1 MTKISWMKR
10 PAKISCRLCGFAGT
24 GHQVLRLK
32 TSTRTTVK
40 PVECPR
46 CLSLDILPE
55 PQHFSQTDL
64 EVDFYLEAGVGID
77 SIANMVCS
85 MPRDSVK
92 NFVDV
97 GCGYGFSLVIA
108 RDVCGWNAS
117 GFEPSPLGVAGSR
130 ALGVDI
136 RNEFFASGS
145 KLAGSPDFILSSEVV
160 EHVPDPLAFVETLR
174 SQMSEHCVLLLS
186 TPNRAIVSP
195 EFPDDMSE
203 IALSPG
209 FHAFVASAA
218 GMRALLVRAGF
229 IHINVR
235 EDGGTLFVSASQSHG
250 ALSLLSQN
258 DVSRS
263 DIESWYT
270 SAIERTE
277 PGSSLRIAL
286 GRRLFDSQVAAGN
299 LTAAQ
304 ERVESFRKDLVIR
317 FTSDDLDYLVRTA
330 KNPASSLSLASVA
343 SLAYGMGIIA
353 IEVLGDADQAS
364 RSFATCIDAVR
375 KWLSVGFLPNPH
387 LLSLARESH
396 INRLIS
402 LARINPDKAQREAL
416 SGFDLVD
423 IDRNYVVARVLV
435 EAVANGHDAA
445 VKTLAQVCAGGVDNL
460 IARDATAD
468 RVAGQDALFMLAG
481 MSERDGAVETAG
493 DFYVRCIEGC
503 FASPTVADHEV
514 TLIREASEALSRL
527 GAPRHAMADD
537 FLSRVTIL
545 GSIPQSQIAIE
556 SYWRDASGIFV
567 EGWAH
572 LGSTPMTAVHV
583 RHGVVECVADVK
595 ARRDLEAIFPE
606 LPRDSR
612 SGFRAYLSG
621 GRGEFLDVILST
633 SNGDT
638 VIRWELP
645 RHALPPA
652 PSPDDSAFVDAFAM
666 EVANAPDGPV
676 LAIGIRS
683 NDTEQ
688 HDKLQALFGE
698 REVVSLDI
706 HAGPGVDVV
715 ADVHNLRAQF
725 PVKKFA
731 VIFSGQ
737 VLEHLAMPW
746 VAVVEM
752 LRVLK
757 PGGVMGHIV
766 PWVWPTHAQPNDFFR
781 FSAEGLQTLFSH
793 EIGCS
798 TIISG
803 ETSFARVVPNADWLS
818 PTHEDMPTLVSA
830 GQSWIITMKVSDAA
844 ASVSWPY
851 HAEER
856 RIHARNYPVDG
867 IARKWDVE

>member
-1 MTKISWMKR
+1 MKR
-10 PAKISCRLCGFAGT
+10 PAQISCRLCGFEGT
-24 GHQVLRLK
+24 GKQVLRLK
-32 TSTRTTVK
+32 TSARVSVK

-55 PQHFSQTDL
+55 PQHFSQTNR
-64 EVDFYLEAGVGID
+64 EVDAYLEAGVGID
-77 SIANMVCS
+77 AIAGMVCS
-85 MPRDSVK
+85 MPRDSVT

-97 GCGYGFSLVIA
+97 GCGYGFSLAIA
-108 RDVCGWNAS
+108 RDVCGWNAT

-136 RNEFFASGS
+136 RNEFFAPGS
-145 KLAGSPDFILSSEVV
+145 KLTGSPDFILSSEVV

-174 SQMSEHCVLLLS
+174 SQMSDRCVLLLT
-186 TPNRAIVSP
+186 TPDRAVVSP
-195 EFPDDMSE
+195 EFPEDMSE
-203 IALSPG
+203 MALSAG

-218 GMRALLVRAGF
+218 GMRALLARAGF

-235 EDGGTLFVSASQSHG
+235 HDGGTLYVSASQSSD
-250 ALSLLSQN
+250 ALKMLTHN

-286 GRRLFDSQVAAGN
+286 GRRLFDSLVATGN

-304 ERVESFRKDLVIR
+304 ERADGLRRDLVIR
-317 FTSDDLDYLVRTA
+317 YGSDDLDHLVRKA
-330 KNPASSLSLASVA
+330 RKGFSSLSLASVA
-343 SLAYGMGIIA
+343 SLAYGMGIVA
-353 IEVLGDADQAS
+353 LEVLGDAHQAA
-364 RSFATCIDAVR
+364 RSFGTCIDAVR
-375 KWLSVGFLPNPH
+375 KWLDVGLPPNYL
-387 LLSLARESH
+387 LLSLVRESY
-396 INRLIS
+396 INRLVS
-402 LARINPDKAQREAL
+402 LARIKPDDAQREAL
-416 SGFDLVD
+416 AGFDLVD

-460 IARDATAD
+460 IACDATAD
-468 RVAGQDALFMLAG
+468 RVAGQDALYTLAG
-481 MSERDGAVETAG
+481 MNERDGAVEVAAEL
-493 DFYVRCIEGC
+493 YIRCIEGC

-514 TLIREASEALSRL
+514 TLIRGAREALSRL

-545 GSIPQSQIAIE
+545 GPIPKSYIAIE
-556 SYWRDASGIFV
+556 SYWRDSSGIFV

-583 RHGVVECVADVK
+583 RHGVVERVADVK
-595 ARRDLEAIFPE
+595 ARRDLEEIFPE
-606 LPRDSR
+606 LPHDSR

-652 PSPDDSAFVDAFAM
+652 PSSDDSAFVDAFAK

-715 ADVHNLRAQF
+715 GDVHDLRAQF
-725 PVKKFA
+725 PDKKFA

-746 VAVVEM
+746 VAAVEM

-757 PGGVMGHIV
+757 PGGVMGHTV

-803 ETSFARVVPNADWLS
+803 GTSFARVVPNADWLS
-818 PTHEDMPTLVSA
+818 PKHEDMPTLVSA
-830 GQSWIITMKVSDAA
+830 GQSWIITTKVSDAA

-851 HAEER
+851 NAEEGR
-856 RIHARNYPVDG
+856 VRARNYPVDG